1 MGPDPKWRW
10 LAHAATLL
18 FIHNLG
24 LTRCFNQQAKRV
36 PRMAKASQNSD
47 AELRSKA
54 RHRANHKVIA
64 ESRQHSEKT
73 IHIVNVS
80 AHGFMIDGN
89 PGYQRGELFELSLP
103 VIGRIEALVTWTV
116 EKRVGLQ
123 FERVLRLPEFLALLD
138 MIGLKIG

>member
-1 MGPDPKWRW
+1 
-10 LAHAATLL
+10 
-18 FIHNLG
+18 
-24 LTRCFNQQAKRV
+24 
-36 PRMAKASQNSD
+36 MAKASPNSD

-64 ESRQHSEKT
+64 ESRQHGEKT

-89 PGYQRGELFELSLP
+89 PGYQRGERVELRLP

-116 EKRVGLQ
+116 EHRVGLQ
-123 FERVLRLPEFLALLD
+123 FERVLRLPDFLALLD
-138 MIGLKIG
+138 VIDPKTG